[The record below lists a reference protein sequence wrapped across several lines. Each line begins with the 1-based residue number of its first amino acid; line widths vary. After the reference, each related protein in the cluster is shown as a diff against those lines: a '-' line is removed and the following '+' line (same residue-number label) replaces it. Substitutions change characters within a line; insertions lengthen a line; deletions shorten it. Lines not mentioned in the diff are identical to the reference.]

1 MKLRNLFLASLA
13 VCTMASCSKDDDGI
27 SGPQEVDAYLSFAS
41 TTDVMTKASTE
52 GDDDAGNGKEAKIQS
67 LTAYVFDEAGK
78 YVISKHVSLNGS
90 GTVGEDYNV
99 TGESE
104 NQSITSI
111 KAIHVKVAKT
121 TTEGGNSSTT
131 FKVVLLANTG
141 QLSPADLDALK
152 AEKTVAITTFNEE
165 KVGES
170 YLPMHSD
177 VLTVTGLKPIEEKE
191 DGTKIHHLNW
201 YKDNTSCVVS
211 DTPTDGTHVT
221 TVPDGAGKVTMTR
234 SISRVQFTSLK
245 SSFTAQYAG
254 VTFKI
259 DSIYLANVRNNATVM
274 GKEDTEA
281 NYFRGGPVEFA
292 VIQSLIDPKAGVNAS
307 FAKTYETP
315 LVLSNKSGE
324 LDVTALG
331 FDKYINANQPEYAE
345 GGYLTRILIT
355 GILMDG
361 NRVLGKKYFHIPL
374 KLVGDAGNVASNKF
388 FKVSAT
394 ITGEGS
400 PNPDEILEN
409 ACINFSIEVAPWNVV
424 EQTEDDTN

>member
-41 TTDVMTKASTE
+41 TTDAMTKASTE

-78 YVISKHVSLNGS
+78 YVISKHVSLEGS

-111 KAIHVKVAKT
+111 KAIHVKVAKP

-274 GKEDTEA
+274 GKEDTKA

-324 LDVTALG
+324 PKIRNYHPIHD
-331 FDKYINANQPEYAE
+331 
-345 GGYLTRILIT
+345 
-355 GILMDG
+355 
-361 NRVLGKKYFHIPL
+361 
-374 KLVGDAGNVASNKF
+374 
-388 FKVSAT
+388 
-394 ITGEGS
+394 
-400 PNPDEILEN
+400 
-409 ACINFSIEVAPWNVV
+409 
-424 EQTEDDTN
+424 

>member
-78 YVISKHVSLNGS
+78 YVISKHVSLEGS

-99 TGESE
+99 TGEGE

-111 KAIHVKVAKT
+111 KAIHVKVAKP

-165 KVGES
+165 EVGES
-170 YLPMHSD
+170 YLPMYSD

-221 TVPDGAGKVTMTR
+221 TVPDG
-234 SISRVQFTSLK
+234 
-245 SSFTAQYAG
+245 
-254 VTFKI
+254 
-259 DSIYLANVRNNATVM
+259 
-274 GKEDTEA
+274 
-281 NYFRGGPVEFA
+281 
-292 VIQSLIDPKAGVNAS
+292 
-307 FAKTYETP
+307 
-315 LVLSNKSGE
+315 
-324 LDVTALG
+324 
-331 FDKYINANQPEYAE
+331 
-345 GGYLTRILIT
+345 
-355 GILMDG
+355 
-361 NRVLGKKYFHIPL
+361 
-374 KLVGDAGNVASNKF
+374 
-388 FKVSAT
+388 
-394 ITGEGS
+394 
-400 PNPDEILEN
+400 
-409 ACINFSIEVAPWNVV
+409 
-424 EQTEDDTN
+424 

>member
-41 TTDVMTKASTE
+41 TTDVMTKASIDGGT
-52 GDDDAGNGKEAKIQS
+52 DAGTDKEAKIQS
-67 LTAYVFDEAGK
+67 LTAYVFDESGK
-78 YVISKHVSLNGS
+78 YVISKHVSLPD
-90 GTVGEDYNV
+90 GTTESSGEDFDAKD
-99 TGESE
+99 G
-104 NQSITSI
+104 SITTI
-111 KAIHVKVAKT
+111 KAIHVKVAKPT
-121 TTEGGNSSTT
+121 GSATISATK
-131 FKVVLLANTG
+131 FQVLLLANMNE
-141 QLSPADLDALK
+141 LAPADLDALK
-152 AEKTVAITTFNEE
+152 NEKTAAITTFNEIG
-165 KVGES
+165 KS

-177 VLTVTGLKPIEEKE
+177 VLTVTGLTPVKEET
-191 DGTKIHHLNW
+191 DGTKTHHLNW
-201 YKDNTSCVVS
+201 YKDNSSCVVS

-221 TVPDGAGKVTMTR
+221 TVPDGVGKVIMTR

-245 SSFTAQYAG
+245 SNFTAQYAG

-274 GKEDTEA
+274 GEEDTEA
-281 NYFRGGPVEFA
+281 DYFRGGPVEFA
-292 VIQSLIDPKAGVNAS
+292 VIQGLIDPEANVNAS

-315 LVLSNKSGE
+315 LVLSSESGE
-324 LDVTALG
+324 LDATALG

-345 GGYLTRILIT
+345 EDGYLTRLLIT
-355 GILMDG
+355 GTLMDG
-361 NRVLGKKYFHIPL
+361 DRELGKKYFHIPL
-374 KLVGDAGNVASNKF
+374 KLVDDTGNVASNKF
-388 FKVSAT
+388 FKISAT

-424 EQTEDDTN
+424 KQTEEDTN

>member
-1 MKLRNLFLASLA
+1 M
-13 VCTMASCSKDDDGI
+13 
-27 SGPQEVDAYLSFAS
+27 
-41 TTDVMTKASTE
+41 
-52 GDDDAGNGKEAKIQS
+52 
-67 LTAYVFDEAGK
+67 
-78 YVISKHVSLNGS
+78 
-90 GTVGEDYNV
+90 
-99 TGESE
+99 
-104 NQSITSI
+104 
-111 KAIHVKVAKT
+111 
-121 TTEGGNSSTT
+121 
-131 FKVVLLANTG
+131 
-141 QLSPADLDALK
+141 
-152 AEKTVAITTFNEE
+152 
-165 KVGES
+165 
-170 YLPMHSD
+170 
-177 VLTVTGLKPIEEKE
+177 TVTGLKPIEEKE

-388 FKVSAT
+388 FKISAT

>member
-41 TTDVMTKASTE
+41 TTDVMTKASIDGGT
-52 GDDDAGNGKEAKIQS
+52 DAGTDKEAKIQS
-67 LTAYVFDEAGK
+67 LTAYVFDESGK
-78 YVISKHVSLNGS
+78 YVISKHVSLPD
-90 GTVGEDYNV
+90 GTTESSGEDFDAKD
-99 TGESE
+99 G
-104 NQSITSI
+104 SITTI
-111 KAIHVKVAKT
+111 KAIHVKVAKPT
-121 TTEGGNSSTT
+121 GSATISATK
-131 FKVVLLANTG
+131 FQVLLLANMNE
-141 QLSPADLDALK
+141 LAPADLDALK
-152 AEKTVAITTFNEE
+152 NEKTAAITTFNEIG
-165 KVGES
+165 KS

-177 VLTVTGLKPIEEKE
+177 VLTVTGLTPVKEET
-191 DGTKIHHLNW
+191 DGTKTHHLNW
-201 YKDNTSCVVS
+201 YKDNSSCVVS

-221 TVPDGAGKVTMTR
+221 TVPDGVGKVIMTR

-245 SSFTAQYAG
+245 SNFTTQYAG

-274 GKEDTEA
+274 GEEDTEA
-281 NYFRGGPVEFA
+281 DYFRGGPVEFA
-292 VIQSLIDPKAGVNAS
+292 VIQGLIDPEANVNAS

-315 LVLSNKSGE
+315 LVLSSESGE
-324 LDVTALG
+324 LDATALG

-345 GGYLTRILIT
+345 EDGYLTRLLIT
-355 GILMDG
+355 GTLMDG
-361 NRVLGKKYFHIPL
+361 DRELGKKYFHIPL
-374 KLVGDAGNVASNKF
+374 KLVDDTGNVASNKF
-388 FKVSAT
+388 FKISAT

-424 EQTEDDTN
+424 EQTEEDTN

>member
-41 TTDVMTKASTE
+41 TTDVMTKASVA
-52 GDDDAGNGKEAKIQS
+52 GADDAGNSKEAKIQS
-67 LTAYVFDEAGK
+67 LTAYVFDEDGK
-78 YVISKHVSLNGS
+78 YVISKHVSLPE
-90 GTVGEDYNV
+90 GTTESSGEDFDAEE
-99 TGESE
+99 G
-104 NQSITSI
+104 SITTI
-111 KAIHVKVAKT
+111 KAIHVKVAKPT
-121 TTEGGNSSTT
+121 GSATISATE
-131 FKVVLLANTG
+131 FQVLLLANMNELAPTG
-141 QLSPADLDALK
+141 LDVLK
-152 AEKTVAITTFNEE
+152 AEKTAAITTFNTKE
-165 KVGES
+165 VGQS

-177 VLTVTGLKPIEEKE
+177 VLTVMGLTPVKEEAN
-191 DGTKIHHLNW
+191 GTKTHHLNW
-201 YKDNTSCVVS
+201 YKNNSSCVVS

-274 GKEDTEA
+274 GEEDTEA
-281 NYFRGGPVEFA
+281 DYFRGGPVEFA
-292 VIQSLIDPKAGVNAS
+292 VIQGLIDPEANVNAS

-315 LVLSNKSGE
+315 LVLSSESGE
-324 LDVTALG
+324 LDATALG

-345 GGYLTRILIT
+345 EDGYLTRLLIT
-355 GILMDG
+355 GTLMDG
-361 NRVLGKKYFHIPL
+361 DRELGKKYFHIPL
-374 KLVGDAGNVASNKF
+374 KLVDDTGNVASNKF
-388 FKVSAT
+388 FKISAT

-424 EQTEDDTN
+424 EQTEEDTN